1 MWRTSLQRMKSS
13 VSHVRSSADKP
24 VNRTPGSSPVWQR
37 PLNEI
42 SSYFRDL
49 EFVTPHDWGFT
60 MPSEAHCGRMLI
72 KKCHCSASTPTKRR
86 IRGMNLALSERVL
99 HECSRVL
106 LEVHPVTF
114 NEVWERQIFPRHGGK
129 WPPSQRN
136 RTSAG
141 PKTFCSCSVGF
152 SQLW

>member
-49 EFVTPHDWGFT
+49 EFVTPTRLGFYDAFRGSLRENINKEV
-60 MPSEAHCGRMLI
+60 PLQCEYAN
-72 KKCHCSASTPTKRR
+72 KKED
-86 IRGMNLALSERVL
+86 LALSERVL

-106 LEVHPVTF
+106 LDVHPVTF
-114 NEVWERQIFPRHGGK
+114 NEV
-129 WPPSQRN
+129 
-136 RTSAG
+136 
-141 PKTFCSCSVGF
+141 
-152 SQLW
+152 